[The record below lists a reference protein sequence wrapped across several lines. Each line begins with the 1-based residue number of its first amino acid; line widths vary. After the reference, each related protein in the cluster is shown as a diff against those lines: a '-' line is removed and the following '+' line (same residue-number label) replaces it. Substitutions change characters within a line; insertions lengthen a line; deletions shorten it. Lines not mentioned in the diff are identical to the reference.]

1 MAGCSLIPSP
11 ANASAVTT
19 ATISKN
25 ESQIAGGGMSAPIFR
40 WCFVGVIRRARP
52 SWGSNYTYGGNLEE
66 GRKPCSAFPGSIHW
80 NTKRFS
86 IMPDK
91 PSDNPEITSRLKK
104 SDAQLKEL
112 QHSVKTGMV
121 NVKILMEFR
130 QAIENAR
137 KATAAMQNWL
147 EEQEKAGGDPF
158 QLLPKVMTER
168 MRIVTQLLKDVTHDV
183 ESGDI
188 DFETPG
194 LVELHQTLRTLT
206 ERMGRFF
213 RE

>member
-1 MAGCSLIPSP
+1 
-11 ANASAVTT
+11 
-19 ATISKN
+19 
-25 ESQIAGGGMSAPIFR
+25 
-40 WCFVGVIRRARP
+40 
-52 SWGSNYTYGGNLEE
+52 
-66 GRKPCSAFPGSIHW
+66 
-80 NTKRFS
+80 
-86 IMPDK
+86 MPDK

-104 SDAQLKEL
+104 SDAELKEL

-137 KATAAMQNWL
+137 KATAAMQHWL
-147 EEQEKAGGDPF
+147 EEQEKTGGDPF